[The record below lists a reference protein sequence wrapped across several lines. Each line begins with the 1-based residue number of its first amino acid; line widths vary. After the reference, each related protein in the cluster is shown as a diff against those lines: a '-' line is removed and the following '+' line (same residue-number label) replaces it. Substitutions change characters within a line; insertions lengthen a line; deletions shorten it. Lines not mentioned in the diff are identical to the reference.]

1 MLMKKAKSTLSSVL
15 LVCLSLIWLSPIY
28 IILANSFK
36 SRDEMYVNPL
46 GMPETFSLEYY
57 SGAMEK
63 MNFLRAFGVSLVIT
77 IVSVAIIVVLCAMA
91 AWMMARSDGKLSK
104 AIYYTLILTMLI
116 PFQTLMMPLMQ
127 EMNSLEKLLG
137 FQIKDTIGGL
147 IFMYIGFGAGMGVF
161 MFYGFV
167 KGSLPR
173 SLEEAAI
180 IDGCN
185 TWQLFWRVVFPL
197 MKPTIITLVILD
209 VIWIWND
216 YLLPS
221 LTLKSASNRTI
232 PIGTQIFF
240 GQYTIEWN
248 MAMAALMLTIIPV
261 VVFYLCAQKHIVKG
275 VAAGAVKG

>member
-1 MLMKKAKSTLSSVL
+1 MKKAKSTLSSVL

-91 AWMMARSDGKLSK
+91 AWMMARSNGKLSK

-137 FQIKDTIGGL
+137 IQIKDTIGGL

-173 SLEEAAI
+173 TLEEAAI

>member
-185 TWQLFWRVVFPL
+185 TWQMFWRVVFPL

>member
-1 MLMKKAKSTLSSVL
+1 MKKAKSTLSSVL

-46 GMPETFSLEYY
+46 GMPVKFSLEYY

-137 FQIKDTIGGL
+137 IQIKDTIGGL

-173 SLEEAAI
+173 TLEEAAI

-185 TWQLFWRVVFPL
+185 TWQMFWRVVFPL

>member
-1 MLMKKAKSTLSSVL
+1 MKKAKSTLSSVL

-46 GMPETFSLEYY
+46 GMPVKFSLEYY

-137 FQIKDTIGGL
+137 IQIKDTIGGL

-173 SLEEAAI
+173 TLEEAAI

-197 MKPTIITLVILD
+197 MKPTIITLVTLD

>member
-36 SRDEMYVNPL
+36 SRDEMYANPL
-46 GMPETFSLEYY
+46 GMPVKFSLEYY

-137 FQIKDTIGGL
+137 IQIKDTIGGL

-173 SLEEAAI
+173 TLEEAAI

-197 MKPTIITLVILD
+197 MKPAMITLVILD

>member
-46 GMPETFSLEYY
+46 GMPVRFSLEYY

-63 MNFLRAFGVSLVIT
+63 MNFLRAFGVSFVIT

-173 SLEEAAI
+173 TLEEAAI

>member
-1 MLMKKAKSTLSSVL
+1 MKKAKSTLSSVL

-46 GMPETFSLEYY
+46 GMPAKFSLEYY

-91 AWMMARSDGKLSK
+91 AWMMARSNGKLSK

-137 FQIKDTIGGL
+137 IQIKDTIGGL

-173 SLEEAAI
+173 TLEEAAI

>member
-1 MLMKKAKSTLSSVL
+1 MKKAKSTLSSVL

-46 GMPETFSLEYY
+46 GMPEKFSLEYY

-104 AIYYTLILTMLI
+104 VIYYTLILTMLI

-137 FQIKDTIGGL
+137 IQIKDTIGGL
-147 IFMYIGFGAGMGVF
+147 IFMYVGFGAGMGVF

-173 SLEEAAI
+173 TLEEAAI

-197 MKPTIITLVILD
+197 MKPAIITLVILD

>member
-46 GMPETFSLEYY
+46 GMPVKFSLEYY

-137 FQIKDTIGGL
+137 IQIKDTIGGL
-147 IFMYIGFGAGMGVF
+147 IFIYIGFGAGMGVF

-173 SLEEAAI
+173 TLEEAAI

>member
-46 GMPETFSLEYY
+46 GMPVKFSLEYY

-137 FQIKDTIGGL
+137 IQMKDTIGGL

-173 SLEEAAI
+173 TLEEAAI

>member
-1 MLMKKAKSTLSSVL
+1 MKKAKSTLSSVL

-36 SRDEMYVNPL
+36 SRDEMYANPL
-46 GMPETFSLEYY
+46 GMPEKFSLEYY

-91 AWMMARSDGKLSK
+91 AWMMARSNGRLSK

-137 FQIKDTIGGL
+137 IQIKDTIGGL

-173 SLEEAAI
+173 TLEEAAI

-185 TWQLFWRVVFPL
+185 TWQLFWRVVFPM

>member
-1 MLMKKAKSTLSSVL
+1 MKKAKSTLSSVL

-46 GMPETFSLEYY
+46 GMPVKFSLEYY

-137 FQIKDTIGGL
+137 IQIKDTIGGL

-173 SLEEAAI
+173 TLEEAAI

>member
-46 GMPETFSLEYY
+46 GMPEKFSLEYY

-137 FQIKDTIGGL
+137 IQIKDTIGGL

-173 SLEEAAI
+173 TLEEAAI

>member
-1 MLMKKAKSTLSSVL
+1 MKKAKSTLSSVL

-91 AWMMARSDGKLSK
+91 AWMMARSNGRLSK

-137 FQIKDTIGGL
+137 IQIKDTIGGL

-173 SLEEAAI
+173 TLEEAAI

>member
-46 GMPETFSLEYY
+46 GMPVKFSLEYY

-137 FQIKDTIGGL
+137 IQIKDTIGGL

-173 SLEEAAI
+173 TLEEAAI

-185 TWQLFWRVVFPL
+185 TWQRFWRVVFPL

>member
-1 MLMKKAKSTLSSVL
+1 MKKAKSTLSSVL

-36 SRDEMYVNPL
+36 SRDEMYANPL
-46 GMPETFSLEYY
+46 GMPVKFSLEYY

-137 FQIKDTIGGL
+137 IQIKDTIGGL

-173 SLEEAAI
+173 TLEEAAI

-185 TWQLFWRVVFPL
+185 TWQRFWRVVFPL

>member
-36 SRDEMYVNPL
+36 SRDEMYANPL
-46 GMPETFSLEYY
+46 GMPVKFSLEYY

-137 FQIKDTIGGL
+137 IQIKDTIGGL

-173 SLEEAAI
+173 TLEEAAI

>member
-1 MLMKKAKSTLSSVL
+1 MKKVKSTLSSVL

-46 GMPETFSLEYY
+46 GMPVKFSLEYY

-137 FQIKDTIGGL
+137 IQIKDTIGGL

-173 SLEEAAI
+173 TLEEAAI

-209 VIWIWND
+209 VIWND

>member
-46 GMPETFSLEYY
+46 GMPVKFSLEYY

-137 FQIKDTIGGL
+137 IQIKDTIGGL

-173 SLEEAAI
+173 TLEEAAI

-197 MKPTIITLVILD
+197 MKPAIITLVILD

>member
-1 MLMKKAKSTLSSVL
+1 MKKAKSTLSSVL

-46 GMPETFSLEYY
+46 GMPVKFSLEYY
-57 SGAMEK
+57 SGAIEK

-137 FQIKDTIGGL
+137 IQIKDTIGGL

-173 SLEEAAI
+173 TLEEAAI

>member
-1 MLMKKAKSTLSSVL
+1 MKKAKSTLSSVL

-46 GMPETFSLEYY
+46 GMPVKFSLEYY

-63 MNFLRAFGVSLVIT
+63 MSFLRAFGVSFVIT

-137 FQIKDTIGGL
+137 IQIKDTIGGL

-173 SLEEAAI
+173 TLEEAAI